1 MTDLNDAATTLVT
14 PIRNGRLAVHLAGFA
29 ARLGDQGYAPATMRQ
44 KHDLLA
50 EFGRWMEEHDVP
62 LVASKGMAV
71 NFWRNAVAVS
81 GGATLGPS
89 DN

>member
-14 PIRNGRLAVHLAGFA
+14 PFGDGRLAAHLNGFA

-50 EFGRWMEEHDVP
+50 EFG
-62 LVASKGMAV
+62 L
-71 NFWRNAVAVS
+71 WRRPTMNESAGVVE
-81 GGATLGPS
+81 P
-89 DN
+89 